1 VHLTAVGCANAR
13 RQSPGVWPN
22 WRLKLRLNDCCE
34 SKPSEIATLTIGSPL
49 LAKRYGVDI
58 QFFFQI
64 VVDPRLQIGNET
76 RRVHADAPIIRQGPP
91 LPDAHTLQQFRFK
104 CNFYYCIYQKAASIL
119 HPINVTDIDT
129 LM

>member
-1 VHLTAVGCANAR
+1 MPFGIARAVR
-13 RQSPGVWPN
+13 H
-22 WRLKLRLNDCCE
+22 
-34 SKPSEIATLTIGSPL
+34 
-49 LAKRYGVDI
+49 GVDI

-64 VVDPRLQIGNET
+64 VVDPRLQIGNKA
-76 RRVHADAPIIRQGPP
+76 RSVHADAPIIRQGHP

-104 CNFYYCIYQKAASIL
+104 CNFYYCIYRKAATIL